1 MEMLK
6 EAALS
11 KGRQLLMFESSASL
25 GSFSVLPLPVC
36 LFSIYSTFLPHFR
49 WCLHFAWC
57 LQMRT
62 DCAKA
67 IRPPLCPS
75 LKAGLPPPVSVWVT
89 KQTQHS
95 RSYRNSAR
103 QDWLQ
108 KEQNSVLLVGVLKQ
122 DPMHRLAVPCRVSSC
137 CVKEVGSERSSQL
150 LVDPAT
156 EETVR
161 SDICIEEGG
170 GGRRLS
176 VGGRERLSG
185 MTCFILVYLK
195 SRSQMFLLRAA
206 VRAASI
212 FPECA
217 VSSLVDAVMFR
228 MGMKA
233 IVAFTVFDK
242 GWKHRKFTA
251 RNPDSHFLTP
261 PPNPHS
267 ISYWLISAPT
277 VCSK

>member
-1 MEMLK
+1 
-6 EAALS
+6 
-11 KGRQLLMFESSASL
+11 
-25 GSFSVLPLPVC
+25 
-36 LFSIYSTFLPHFR
+36 
-49 WCLHFAWC
+49 
-57 LQMRT
+57 
-62 DCAKA
+62 
-67 IRPPLCPS
+67 
-75 LKAGLPPPVSVWVT
+75 
-89 KQTQHS
+89 
-95 RSYRNSAR
+95 
-103 QDWLQ
+103 
-108 KEQNSVLLVGVLKQ
+108 
-122 DPMHRLAVPCRVSSC
+122 MHRLAVPCRVSSC

-251 RNPDSHFLTP
+251 GNPDSHFLTP
-261 PPNPHS
+261 PPNPPTQFHIDSLALLQSAQNSSRKEKLQVLDNHVHS
-267 ISYWLISAPT
+267 RSLVQFLT
-277 VCSK
+277 VD